1 MKPEN
6 IPENLS
12 DTFTFEPRLL
22 KNGEII
28 NSDIKIECALTGAS
42 YASAVPLDKYI
53 ELKNNE
59 DGTFTLL
66 KVKKDI
72 TMSVSTSCEVVAPDN
87 NKYQIDFSM
96 RLSD

>member
-42 YASAVPLDKYI
+42 YASVVPLNKYI

-87 NKYQIDFSM
+87 NKYRIDFSM